1 MTVEE
6 DLFADKG
13 KPMKVE
19 ANMYDNVVIKG
30 LSPIRRENGSEED
43 YFISNDIDPMGLI
56 SYIPKYI
63 TEH

>member
-1 MTVEE
+1 MEE